1 MKKIQSGNQILV
13 PRMDELD
20 DALVEMDHYREAF
33 ELFTQLDDRLGQ
45 GIEGQYFFE
54 PKEFRS
60 LIVVL
65 EVLGNKIEE
74 LEGGVGGGNGDD
86 DLVASLR
93 EKNPMYNRL
102 LEQRK
107 LCHEVIEGV
116 VTFQHGG
123 LNNSIDTMSDV
134 ILEYNKGREDIK
146 VLKESLSEIKSVL
159 MSKKSGQISLKE
171 LWMRKIEAEES
182 LRILKDLE
190 SLKDTKV
197 KISRLFQQKKY
208 FNAVLTLNKS
218 FELMFGEDLI
228 DVTGVGQ
235 VRDDLMELKEVLLD
249 NVVNELKD
257 VVLYIAEDLYAK
269 GNLNNTTNESNSD
282 DEYDGVIAPSGDS
295 TSNNSAAI
303 ANKSASNDVATDWKQ
318 SNFNWFD
325 VGSKKLEEATDALE
339 ASLTEP
345 QKAGSVF
352 IRFLVKAIGC
362 LNCEEDAERM
372 LLDICGTKFRTSVLN
387 ELREKATFRR
397 SSEISMNPSLEADVD
412 SLMLIESQLFADHI
426 KALLESATI
435 ALRRLLYVIRIL
447 NTWKKL
453 KSGDTTVTYTIK
465 DATRK
470 AALAFWLDIEDAIV
484 GELQVHFV
492 EKAVQAIS
500 DFPIGTVPLEEKQ
513 QKKSDWLDTETT
525 EKSVHSIFSPS
536 ARLAAPVYKVI
547 LAFDDAV
554 RKILIEEGIE
564 EPVVVQAPPVQ
575 LLPSALPKGMSIL
588 EALRLQEE
596 VQGTFSTQMRI
607 SRVLGAVQDVLE
619 GELVPVVQSSVNHS
633 MREIQTNSE
642 LYFSKLDNVQ
652 PIYIQ
657 NGIPLCYA
665 AQLCIQSARPL
676 FKFWLQLPAHRDMI
690 VTVLDRLIRGFA
702 SSAKDELE
710 NLTYKYISMQ
720 AAHKEAVVSA
730 VRRDPL
736 YSAYR
741 HHVYGKGS
749 IEQLLGIETESI
761 DVKPL
766 NLTVDDGDGDNKP
779 KRDNALE
786 LGTWGQLW
794 DLGATNYP
802 MTSESFCTNYDV
814 STTVSSILYGCDWLS
829 KEMCKLCVATVK
841 SLMQEGNF
849 NRVGSIVGSGLAD
862 ENGNVEFA
870 KVKADLQELQLSIC
884 STVQGGCKE
893 LAKIS
898 DDAVSFLRGDLQA
911 SSFFYLH
918 QIAHTR
924 FSTVPDDDVMASVLP
939 DLFGG
944 GASKENA
951 GNSSSEAAQEIET
964 AISSYCKHL
973 QGVQTSILK
982 ASTPASLAVIISPI
996 CSLAPGILMSSVKSL
1011 LARKQFG
1018 DIKNVQIVLRAIV
1031 SVQQS
1036 ISELID
1042 TSKADNVAKR
1052 RLQDIFFYGVEKA
1065 RLYASIL
1072 EMHYEDMKYYIS
1084 ENTNEFSVDEF
1095 RAVWVVKVPANQVS
1109 AFDEFWDKA
1118 VTKKK
1123 EQDRSIEALIKE
1135 KELKEKLEREEVER
1149 LEKEHLE
1156 KVRLQQEKDL
1166 REENEKK
1173 FQEEQAKKYGTAVK
1187 RTSAGNGATAAAV
1200 KPKPV
1205 NSKQTANNTSKPA
1218 ASTNKGVAVTKNVAG
1233 ADNQDRAT
1241 VEVSDTSKS
1250 SPHSV
1255 ISSFPVPV
1263 TSGLID
1269 EIVQDK
1275 KVNSGGAIITSTS
1288 SDAAPKA
1295 PHNDID
1301 SVHSSTPNTVPKVLK
1316 TVPKAVTPQKVV
1328 AQETKPTATSSMFSF
1343 FTGGF
1348 ASSDTKVADAA
1359 KPKSTGKS
1367 ENSASKAGPKT
1378 VMAPDADVKPSATKV
1393 SKPMDAKHASNPA
1406 VPEKSQVSVPIVER
1420 SRGSD
1425 HAVVAK
1431 TQSPV
1436 VEKPLGT
1443 DQPAV
1448 VVPKSNVAEQPV
1460 ASTNP
1465 VVTKASSTMPLPGT
1479 ASKGAVIGGV
1489 PVPTT
1494 NPFATVSVGKVKLE
1508 NPFSNIAPRKSVTP
1522 AETTS
1527 NPFLITKK

>member
-1 MKKIQSGNQILV
+1 
-13 PRMDELD
+13 MDGLD
-20 DALVEMDHYREAF
+20 DALADMDHYREAF
-33 ELFTQLDDRLGQ
+33 ELFTQLDDRLGK

-74 LEGGVGGGNGDD
+74 LEGGSGGHDD
-86 DLVASLR
+86 SDLVASLR
-93 EKNPMYNRL
+93 EKNPLYNRL

-171 LWMRKIEAEES
+171 LWMKKIEAEES

-208 FNAVLTLNKS
+208 FNAVITLNKS
-218 FELMFGEDLI
+218 FELMFSEDLI

-235 VRDDLMELKEVLLD
+235 VRDDLMEMKEVLLD

-257 VVLYIAEDLYAK
+257 VVLYIAEDVYAK
-269 GNLNNTTNESNSD
+269 GTVNNATNESNSD
-282 DEYDGVIAPSGDS
+282 DEYDGVTAISSDATSSSS
-295 TSNNSAAI
+295 TAVASKGAAQ
-303 ANKSASNDVATDWKQ
+303 DVATDWKQ

-339 ASLTEP
+339 ASLVEP

-372 LLDICGTKFRTSVLN
+372 LLDICGTKFRTSVLT

-397 SSEISMNPSLEADVD
+397 STEISANPVLETDPDAF
-412 SLMLIESQLFADHI
+412 MLLESQLFADHI
-426 KALLESATI
+426 KALLDSATI

-453 KSGDTTVTYTIK
+453 KSGETNITYIIK
-465 DATRK
+465 ETTRK

-500 DFPIGTVPLEEKQ
+500 DYPVNGSVPLEEKQ
-513 QKKSDWLDTETT
+513 QKPSDWLDAETT
-525 EKSVHSIFSPS
+525 EKSAHSIFSPS

-554 RKILIEEGIE
+554 RKILVEEGIE
-564 EPVVVQAPPVQ
+564 EPVVAQAPPIQ
-575 LLPSALPKGMSIL
+575 LLPSSIPKGMSIL
-588 EALRLQEE
+588 ESMRLQEE
-596 VQGTFSTQMRI
+596 AQGPKVNTQKRI

-642 LYFSKLDNVQ
+642 LYFSKLDNIQ
-652 PIYIQ
+652 PAYIQ

-665 AQLCIQSARPL
+665 AQLCVQAARPL

-710 NLTYKYISMQ
+710 NLTYRYMAVQ
-720 AAHKEAVVSA
+720 PAHKEAIVSA
-730 VRRDPL
+730 LRRDPL
-736 YSAYR
+736 HAAYR
-741 HHVYGKGS
+741 YHVYGKGS
-749 IEQLLGIETESI
+749 IEQLLGLETESA

-766 NLTVDDGDGDNKP
+766 SLIVDDVDGDGKP

-814 STTVSSILYGCDWLS
+814 STTASSILYACDWLS
-829 KEMCKLCVATVK
+829 KEMCKLCVVTVK
-841 SLMQEGNF
+841 NLMQEGAA
-849 NRVGSIVGSGLAD
+849 NRVGAAVVGSVD
-862 ENGNVEFA
+862 ENDEVA
-870 KVKADLQELQLSIC
+870 KSKAELHELQLSI
-884 STVQGGCKE
+884 SGIVQGGCRE

-898 DDAVSFLRGDLQA
+898 DEAVAFLRGDLQA

-918 QIAHTR
+918 QISHTR
-924 FSTVPDDDVMASVLP
+924 FATVTDDDVVSSVLP

-944 GASKENA
+944 GASKENS
-951 GNSSSEAAQEIET
+951 GSNNTTSSEAAQEIET
-964 AISSYCKHL
+964 AVNSYCKHL
-973 QGVQTSILK
+973 QSMQLSILK
-982 ASTPASLAVIISPI
+982 ASSPASLALIFSPI

-1011 LARKQFG
+1011 LSRKQFG
-1018 DIKNVQIVLRAIV
+1018 DVSNVQIVLRAIV

-1042 TSKADNVAKR
+1042 TSRADNVTKR
-1052 RLQDIFFYGVEKA
+1052 RLQDIFFYSVEKA

-1072 EMHYEDMKYYIS
+1072 EMHYEDMKFYIS
-1084 ENTNEFSVDEF
+1084 ENTNEFSVEEF
-1095 RAVWVVKVPANQVS
+1095 RAVWVVKVPANQVT
-1109 AFDEFWDKA
+1109 AFDEFWDNA

-1123 EQDRSIEALIKE
+1123 ERDRSIEALLKE

-1156 KVRLQQEKDL
+1156 KIRLQQEKEI
-1166 REENEKK
+1166 REEKEKK

-1187 RTSAGNGATAAAV
+1187 RASGGDGVTQTAAKPVKKVAANAAPKPANKPVVASKSVDNTGNAADVSGPAKTSPPAAVGTAAPVKSESKGETVPPKASSNDSSAASKVGSSEGTSAPSAT
-1200 KPKPV
+1200 PK
-1205 NSKQTANNTSKPA
+1205 A
-1218 ASTNKGVAVTKNVAG
+1218 AS
-1233 ADNQDRAT
+1233 
-1241 VEVSDTSKS
+1241 SDDTTPS
-1250 SPHSV
+1250 
-1255 ISSFPVPV
+1255 
-1263 TSGLID
+1263 
-1269 EIVQDK
+1269 
-1275 KVNSGGAIITSTS
+1275 
-1288 SDAAPKA
+1288 AAPKA
-1295 PHNDID
+1295 PK
-1301 SVHSSTPNTVPKVLK
+1301 PVPKS
-1316 TVPKAVTPQKVV
+1316 VTPQKAVV
-1328 AQETKPTATSSMFSF
+1328 QEAKPAASSSMFSF

-1348 ASSDTKVADAA
+1348 SSSDTKATEAV
-1359 KPKSTGKS
+1359 KPKTVVKS
-1367 ENSASKAGPKT
+1367 ENAAPKT
-1378 VMAPDADVKPSATKV
+1378 GVKTVKAPDADAKSSV
-1393 SKPMDAKHASNPA
+1393 SKVPKPVDTAVKQVSNPPAQAKQPVSNPPVQEKPVQEKPAQEKSIAEKPHVTPPVIEKPQVSNPPVQEKPQVSNPPVQEKPQVSNPPVQEKPAVKVVPATAETIKSAAVSNPA
-1406 VPEKSQVSVPIVER
+1406 APS
-1420 SRGSD
+1420 
-1425 HAVVAK
+1425 
-1431 TQSPV
+1431 
-1436 VEKPLGT
+1436 
-1443 DQPAV
+1443 
-1448 VVPKSNVAEQPV
+1448 
-1460 ASTNP
+1460 
-1465 VVTKASSTMPLPGT
+1465 
-1479 ASKGAVIGGV
+1479 
-1489 PVPTT
+1489 T
-1494 NPFATVSVGKVKLE
+1494 NPFASVAGKAKPE
-1508 NPFSNIAPRKSVTP
+1508 NPFSNIAPRKS
-1522 AETTS
+1522 TTDPSS